1 MESNKVRIRPV
12 RRDDLE
18 VIESWVNDVEIE
30 GIFNDFGFEGNEG
43 MGSAFEKSGLIDDHQ
58 ATIIIETLD
67 SEIVGG
73 LSYYQAVYG
82 PKSFHRVYGIGIHL
96 VPEQRGKGYG
106 AEAQKLLAEYLFSTY
121 PIARVEAS
129 TDIENTAEQRSLE
142 KAGFTREGVL
152 RKAQWR
158 RGDWHDLVMYSKLRG
173 E

>member
-1 MESNKVRIRPV
+1 MVGDRVQIRPV

-18 VIESWVNDVEIE
+18 ILESWVNDIEIE
-30 GIFNDFGFEGNEG
+30 GVFNDFGFEGFEG
-43 MGSAFEKSGLIDDHQ
+43 MAASFEKSGLIDDQQ
-58 ATIIIETLD
+58 ATIIIETLAG
-67 SEIVGG
+67 EIVGG

-82 PKSFHRVYGIGIHL
+82 PKSFHRVYGIGLHV
-96 VPEQRGKGYG
+96 VPDHRGKGYG
-106 AEAQKLLAEYLFSTY
+106 TEAQKLLADYLFSTY

-158 RGDWHDLVMYSKLRG
+158 RGDWHDLVVYSKLRG